1 MTDMGMMGDHHNQ
14 GMVQGMS
21 QGMGMMN
28 IDALKTAK
36 DFDKEFVRQMI
47 PHHQMAVKIAQMV
60 SERATHPEIRT
71 LAQSIIK
78 SQNAEIAIWTTR
90 RFLLH
95 RIGHFSRYH
104 AARSLD

>member
-36 DFDKEFVRQMI
+36 DFDKEFRAIQTVDANATVQGD
-47 PHHQMAVKIAQMV
+47 PQTKIV
-60 SERATHPEIRT
+60 LVETKSPEPEIKVA
-71 LAQSIIK
+71 LAEAGYPAS
-78 SQNAEIAIWTTR
+78 
-90 RFLLH
+90 
-95 RIGHFSRYH
+95 
-104 AARSLD
+104 